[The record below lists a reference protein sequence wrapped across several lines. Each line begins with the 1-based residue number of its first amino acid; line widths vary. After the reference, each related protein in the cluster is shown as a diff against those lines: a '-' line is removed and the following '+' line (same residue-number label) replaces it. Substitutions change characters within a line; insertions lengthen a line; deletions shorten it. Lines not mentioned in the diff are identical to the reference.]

1 MSTRVSPGRARNLVL
16 ALLAIATTTAAFA
29 AAPPVDA
36 QQPVPS
42 KEMREKMATLHEQMA
57 ACLRSD
63 KPFAECR
70 AEMMKNCQSTMGTQS
85 CPMMGMMGMRKDR
98 MGMHGG
104 IMQDQSPGSS
114 PKP

>member
-1 MSTRVSPGRARNLVL
+1 MRTRVSLGRARNLVL
-16 ALLAIATTTAAFA
+16 ALLAIAATTAAFA
-29 AAPPVDA
+29 ADPPA
-36 QQPVPS
+36 SAKQPAPS

-63 KPFAECR
+63 RPFAECR

-85 CPMMGMMGMRKDR
+85 CPMMGMMGMGKDG

-104 IMQDQSPGSS
+104 MMHDQSTSSS